1 MRNQYSSGRMYL
13 CQTGVRATGC
23 AAKPPSAFQT
33 SRLALLV
40 ALFVLFSAIAV
51 RAEKIEQLSPQ
62 GYANDFAGV
71 IDADSRQKITA
82 LCAEV
87 DQKANAQIAVVTIHS
102 LEGDTAQDFAN
113 RLFAKWGVGPKGK
126 DRGVMILLAVDE
138 HQYWTEVG
146 YGLEPILPDGK
157 VGGFGREM
165 LPLLRQNQYGAALLH
180 LVSEIASVIAQD
192 RGVALNPA
200 SPAAPVA
207 NPEPRD
213 DTLHGIPVR
222 LMLPLILLVLF
233 GGWRVLAFFLVAAG
247 LMRPRPR
254 TGYGGGWWMGGM
266 GGGAGGGSWGSGGG
280 GFGGFGGGSSGGGG
294 AGGGW

>member
-1 MRNQYSSGRMYL
+1 MARFASI
-13 CQTGVRATGC
+13 
-23 AAKPPSAFQT
+23 F
-33 SRLALLV
+33 
-40 ALFVLFSAIAV
+40 ALFSSLFLAISA

-62 GYANDFAGV
+62 GYVNDFAGV

-82 LCAEV
+82 LCEEV
-87 DQKANAQIAVVTIHS
+87 DQKTDAQIAVVTIHS

-126 DRGVMILLAVDE
+126 DRGVMILLAVDD

-165 LPLLRQNQYGAALLH
+165 LPLLRQNQYGAAILQMA
-180 LVSEIASVIAQD
+180 SEVAGVIAQD
-192 RGVALNPA
+192 RGVALT
-200 SPAAPVA
+200 PAARVA
-207 NPEPRD
+207 PPATQEPESGVAR
-213 DTLHGIPVR
+213 GIP
-222 LMLPLILLVLF
+222 LNLILPLMFLLFF
-233 GGWRVLAFFLVAAG
+233 GGWRLLAFFLVAAG
-247 LMRPRPR
+247 LMRRRPR
-254 TGYGGGWWMGGM
+254 SGYYGGGWMGGM
-266 GGGAGGGSWGSGGG
+266 GGGYGGGSWGGG

>member
-1 MRNQYSSGRMYL
+1 MYL
-13 CQTGVRATGC
+13 CQTSAPAIGS
-23 AAKPPSAFQT
+23 AAKPASAPKT
-33 SRLALLV
+33 NRLALFV
-40 ALFVLFSAIAV
+40 VLFVLLSAIAA
-51 RAEKIEQLSPQ
+51 RAEKVEQLTPQ
-62 GYANDFAGV
+62 GYVNDFAGV
-71 IDADSRQKITA
+71 LDADSRQKITA

-87 DQKANAQIAVVTIHS
+87 DQKAAAQIAVVTIHT

-126 DRGVMILLAVDE
+126 DRGVMVLLAVNE

-165 LPLLRQNQYGAALLH
+165 LPLLRQNQYGAALLQMAG
-180 LVSEIASVIAQD
+180 EIAGVIAQD
-192 RGVALNPA
+192 RGAALTPA
-200 SPAAPVA
+200 SPAVPAA
-207 NPEPRD
+207 SPEPQD

-222 LMLPLILLVLF
+222 LILPLILLALF
-233 GGWRVLAFFLVAAG
+233 GGWRLLAFFLVAAG
-247 LMRPRPR
+247 LMRRRPR

-266 GGGAGGGSWGSGGG
+266 GGGAGGGSWGGGGG